1 MNNLKVAVAQFEH
14 RSADK
19 DYNLSVIHGLS
30 AQAAEQGARVIA
42 FHECSITGYSFA
54 RSLSKSKMLA
64 LAEYIPSSESVE
76 RLAAIARELD
86 IVILAGLFEKEEDD
100 KLYKA
105 YVCVDKNGLVCKYR
119 KLHPF
124 INPYLTPGNKFVVFD
139 L

>member
-54 RSLSKSKMLA
+54 RSLSKSEMLA
-64 LAEYIPSSESVE
+64 LAEYIPCGKSVE
-76 RLAAIARELD
+76 RLTAIARDWTL
-86 IVILAGLFEKEEDD
+86 LFLTVFLRRKRTTNYT
-100 KLYKA
+100 KLM
-105 YVCVDKNGLVCKYR
+105 YV
-119 KLHPF
+119 
-124 INPYLTPGNKFVVFD
+124 
-139 L
+139 